1 MNQENITRIEKLVR
15 EVAPTYIDPEK
26 NINSNL
32 LFDDLGFDSVG
43 FIRLL
48 MELEK
53 EFSFQI
59 RSEYLLPEYF
69 DSIDKINEF
78 ISKATNGDSD

>member
-1 MNQENITRIEKLVR
+1 MNQENISRIEKLVR
-15 EVAPTYIDPEK
+15 DVAPVYIDPERS
-26 NINSNL
+26 INSSQ

-53 EFSFQI
+53 EFSIQI
-59 RSEYLLPEYF
+59 QSEYLLPEYF
-69 DSIDKINEF
+69 DSVNKINDF
-78 ISKATNGDSD
+78 IHKATNCD